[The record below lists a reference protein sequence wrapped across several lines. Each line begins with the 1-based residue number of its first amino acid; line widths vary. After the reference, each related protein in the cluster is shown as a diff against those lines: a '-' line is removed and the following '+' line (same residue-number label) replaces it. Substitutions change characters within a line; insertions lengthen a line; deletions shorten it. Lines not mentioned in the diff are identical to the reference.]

1 MKTIYKY
8 ELKIT
13 DYQEVVMPFESVIL
27 SCGFQNGTLCLWA
40 QVVPKDTVKIS
51 RRILIFGTGT
61 PIEGELRYH
70 KRFIDTAQHNGYV
83 WHIFEK
89 L

>member
-13 DYQEVVMPFESVIL
+13 DSQEVFMPFESVIL
-27 SCGFQNGTLCLWA
+27 SAQVQNGKLCLWA
-40 QVVPKDTVKIS
+40 EVFPETRLGTVT
-51 RRILIFGTGT
+51 RTILIYGTGN
-61 PIEGELRYH
+61 PIDEEE
-70 KRFIDTAQHNGYV
+70 KVFIDTAQHNGYV